1 MLLPHS
7 VGTWVGTNGFRLMPG
22 DPLVEFSASVTVTTA
37 AGGNLISVAYSWE
50 HPDDGEQDGLLVVG
64 PADEEGSLVA
74 MWGDSWHQK
83 PAPTMLS
90 ASRGTDATLELEG
103 EYGGGW
109 RWRVTLDASDAES
122 LRMQMDN
129 VIPAERA
136 TTDIP
141 DGPYP
146 VIVMQTRAPDQSRPA
161 RHHAV
166 SCDVGFRGLDLD
178 A

>member
-1 MLLPHS
+1 MLLPNS

-22 DPLVEFSASVTVTTA
+22 DRLVEFPARVTVTTA
-37 AGGNLISVAYSWE
+37 AGGHLISVAYSWE
-50 HPDDGEQDGLLVVG
+50 HPDDGAQDGLLVIG
-64 PADEEGSLVA
+64 SADEDGSLGA

-83 PAPTMLS
+83 PAPMMLS
-90 ASRGTDATLELEG
+90 GSRGTDATLELEG

-109 RWRVTLDASDAES
+109 RWRVMLDASDAQS

-136 TTDIP
+136 TADIP

-146 VIVMQTRAPDQSRPA
+146 VMVMHTRRA
-161 RHHAV
+161 
-166 SCDVGFRGLDLD
+166 
-178 A
+178 